1 MGLIA
6 KLINRQKIAIR
17 MPIFIFGGFFSKNK
31 TYLCTFKKFTWNR
44 LEILQL
50 SPTLTTVKPP

>member
-17 MPIFIFGGFFSKNK
+17 MPIFIFGGFFFEK
-31 TYLCTFKKFTWNR
+31 
-44 LEILQL
+44 
-50 SPTLTTVKPP
+50 